1 MTIWRIEGKRPLRG
15 NVRVQG
21 SKNAMLPILAASL
34 LVPGE
39 TELLNCPE
47 LRDQSV
53 ALEILRHLGCET
65 SVAEDTVTI
74 DASKVAG
81 RALTPAL
88 SGAMR
93 ASVTFLG
100 PLLARCGEAEMTF
113 PGGCALGRRP
123 VNLHLYA
130 LRCLGAEVQE
140 TETGVRC
147 TARRLRGGTI
157 EFPVSS
163 VGATE
168 NAMLAACGAVGETVI
183 RGAAREPEIVDLQ
196 RFLCRAGF
204 RVAGAGTSVVT
215 VLGGHGQ
222 TRAGHRIMSDRIV
235 AATYL
240 CAGAITG
247 GEVELRGLRPEDQ
260 GPVLRVLEDMGCTLK
275 RGNDFLRLR
284 GPMLLHSPGAIT
296 AQPFPGFPTDVL
308 PLTMALAAVAKG
320 TTRFHDLIFENRYRH
335 AGGLAAMGAEVLVDG
350 RRAVVRGRRLHGAE
364 TYATDLRG
372 GAALVLAGLAAEGE
386 TQVLDEGHLARG
398 YTDLD
403 GQLCTLGAAVTR
415 EEGCCPLGIME

>member
-1 MTIWRIEGKRPLRG
+1 MTIWRVEGKWPLRG
-15 NVRVQG
+15 GLRVQG

-47 LRDQSV
+47 LRDLSV
-53 ALEILRHLGCET
+53 ALEILQYLGCST
-65 SVAEDTVTI
+65 AVTGDTVTI
-74 DASKVAG
+74 DASCVSG
-81 RALTPAL
+81 CALTPAL

-140 TETGVRC
+140 TERGVRC

-157 EFPVSS
+157 DFPISS

-168 NAMLAACGAVGETVI
+168 NAILAACGAAGETVI
-183 RGAAREPEIVDLQ
+183 RGAAREPEIIDLQ

-204 RVAGAGTSVVT
+204 RVTGAGTSVIT
-215 VLGGHGQ
+215 VLGGRGKS
-222 TRAGHRIMSDRIV
+222 RVGHRIMSDRIV

-260 GPVLRVLEDMGCTLK
+260 GPVLRVLEDMGCTLR
-275 RGNDFLRLR
+275 RGNDFLRLQ
-284 GPMLLHSPGAIT
+284 GPALLRSPGEIVAR
-296 AQPFPGFPTDVL
+296 PFPGFPTDVL
-308 PLTMALAAVAKG
+308 PLMMALSCTAKG
-320 TTRFHDLIFENRYRH
+320 TTVFHDLVFENRYRH
-335 AGGLAAMGAEVLVDG
+335 AGGLTAMGAEILVDG
-350 RRAVVRGRRLHGAE
+350 RRAVVRGRQLHGAE
-364 TYATDLRG
+364 AYATDLRG

-386 TQVLDEGHLARG
+386 TRVWDEGHLSRG
-398 YTDLD
+398 YTGLD
-403 GQLCTLGAAVTR
+403 SQLCALGAAVSR
-415 EEGCCPLGIME
+415 EEGVCPTGR

>member
-1 MTIWRIEGKRPLRG
+1 MIIWRVEGKRPLRG
-15 NVRVQG
+15 GLRVQG

-47 LRDQSV
+47 LRDLSV
-53 ALEILRHLGCET
+53 ALEILQYLGCST
-65 SVAEDTVTI
+65 AVTDDTVTI
-74 DASKVAG
+74 DASCVAG
-81 RALTPAL
+81 GALPPAL

-130 LRCLGAEVQE
+130 MRCLGAEVQE
-140 TETGVRC
+140 TENSVRC
-147 TARRLRGGTI
+147 MARRLRGGTI
-157 EFPVSS
+157 DFPISS

-168 NAMLAACGAVGETVI
+168 NAILAACGAVGETVI
-183 RGAAREPEIVDLQ
+183 RGAAREPEIMDLQ

-204 RVAGAGTSVVT
+204 RVTGAGTPVIT
-215 VLGGHGQ
+215 VLGGRGKSSV
-222 TRAGHRIMSDRIV
+222 GHRIMSDRIV

-247 GEVELRGLRPEDQ
+247 GEVELRGLCPADQ
-260 GPVLRVLEDMGCTLK
+260 GPVLRVLEDMGCVLH
-275 RGNDFLRLR
+275 RGNDFLRLQ
-284 GPMLLHSPGAIT
+284 GPEILQSPGEIVAR
-296 AQPFPGFPTDVL
+296 PFPGFPTDVL
-308 PLTMALAAVAKG
+308 PLTMALACTAKG
-320 TTRFHDLIFENRYRH
+320 TTVFQDLVFENRYRH
-335 AGGLAAMGAEVLVDG
+335 ANGLVAMGGELLVDG
-350 RRAVVRGRRLHGAE
+350 RRAVVRGRQLRGAE

-386 TQVLDEGHLARG
+386 TCVLDEGHLSRG
-398 YTDLD
+398 YMGLD
-403 GQLCTLGAAVTR
+403 CQLRTLGAVVSR
-415 EEGCCPLGIME
+415 EDGVCPTGL